1 MKDDSQFA
9 FAGLWDRWKP
19 PQGPVIESCCIL
31 TTEPN
36 ELLRDV
42 HDRMPVIPRHD
53 KYYEWPTVSASEL
66 GRWIAL
72 MVPFEGGMMK
82 GFPVGSLLNDP
93 QNDVLECIL
102 EVPEFVSAQATLF

>member
-1 MKDDSQFA
+1 MGSLETAARPGF
-9 FAGLWDRWKP
+9 
-19 PQGPVIESCCIL
+19 ESCSIL

-36 ELLRDV
+36 ELQRDV
-42 HDRMPVIPRHD
+42 HDRMPVIPRRD
-53 KYYEWPTVSASEL
+53 KYHEWPTASASEL
-66 GRWIAL
+66 GRSTAL

-82 GFPVGSLLNDP
+82 RFPVGSLLNDP